1 MRMKELEQQ
10 LGNGEAATNLM
21 NQMINAVFTEQAD
34 NLTDIGEVVMGI
46 GQNAEFHGTTVLV
59 RRLVVL
65 APIR

>member
-1 MRMKELEQQ
+1 
-10 LGNGEAATNLM
+10 
-21 NQMINAVFTEQAD
+21 MINAVFAEQAD